1 MEEYYFANKAL
12 EWAQAVIFQGERT
25 IETAQNNMMIF
36 NDMYG
41 DDFSL
46 SLASKFRQ
54 ESERNRFRIF
64 MEEHFFIIALAKSI
78 DFFKKFNHFDAIRN
92 DIYNNWG
99 KTTIDDIRNM
109 REHDDE
115 FIVGKGKT
123 RPQNFLHEYQSRRYI
138 SDATSTI
145 MDFSKREYLLGG
157 RLNIFE
163 VVDFYNN
170 KFKNINAIYE
180 KLIKEIKNNEMNQ
193 F

>member
-1 MEEYYFANKAL
+1 MDKYYFAYKAL
-12 EWAQAVIFQGERT
+12 EWAQAVVFQGERT
-25 IETAQNNMMIF
+25 IETAQNFTRISY
-36 NDMYG
+36 DMFR
-41 DDFSL
+41 DDYSL
-46 SLASKFRQ
+46 PLASKFRQ
-54 ESERNRFRIF
+54 ESEIYKFRIF

-78 DFFKKFNHFDAIRN
+78 DFFKKFNDFDAIRN

-115 FIVGKGKT
+115 FIVGKGRT
-123 RPQNFLHEYQSRRYI
+123 RPHNFLYEDQSRRNI

-145 MDFSKREYLLGG
+145 IDFSKREYLLGG
-157 RLNIFE
+157 RLNIYE

-170 KFKNINAIYE
+170 KFENIKAISE
-180 KLIKEIKNNEMNQ
+180 SLIKDMVNNEMNQ

>member
-25 IETAQNNMMIF
+25 IETAQNNTMIL
-36 NDMYG
+36 NDMFG
-41 DDFSL
+41 DDLSL

-54 ESERNRFRIF
+54 EFENNKFRSF

-78 DFFKKFNHFDAIRN
+78 DFFKKFNNFDDIRN
-92 DIYNNWG
+92 DIYINWG

-123 RPQNFLHEYQSRRYI
+123 RPQNFLHEDQSRRNI

-145 MDFSKREYLLGG
+145 IDFSKREYLLGG
-157 RLNIFE
+157 RLNIYE

-170 KFKNINAIYE
+170 KLENIKAISE
-180 KLIKEIKNNEMNQ
+180 SLIKEIVNNETNS
-193 F
+193 